1 MRASVLLKSSLL
13 TTLFMIS
20 SCATTT
26 YSENISQNNYSNL
39 QAGRLYI
46 VNKKDGSEQQT
57 ILFRNID
64 GDNIIGTKGKKDST
78 EVVIPKSNIESVKDK
93 TKAKVTTGAIVIG
106 AAATAAIVISS
117 IRADKDE

>member
-93 TKAKVTTGAIVIG
+93 SKAKVVTGAIVIG
-106 AAATAAIVISS
+106 AAATAAIVVSS
-117 IRADKDE
+117 LRADKH